1 MIDFLFRTY
10 AQNAILIGLVIGTSA
25 ALLSPYLVLSQQALI
40 ADGLAHV
47 AFTGIILGI
56 IFSSQPFY
64 IALPFVVIASIIV
77 KYLSLKK
84 LISGDATIG
93 VVSAVAFAIGLIV
106 ISQSSGFNRVIEG
119 LLVGNIFTVT
129 TTEIILALI
138 VAVVIFGFV
147 FINYDALLL
156 LTYDEEYAK
165 FSKIRTN
172 LLNYGLSV
180 LSALLVVIGV
190 RTIGTLLIS
199 AMVIFPSLIASQL
212 GKSYRSLLVIG
223 VISAAFTSFAGI
235 ILAHLLSTP
244 AGSTIIVLYAIELA
258 ITIIIKSYRKIGISR

>member
-1 MIDFLFRTY
+1 MIEFLSRTY
-10 AQNAILIGLVIGTSA
+10 AQNAILIALILSSSA

-56 IFSSQPFY
+56 LFANQPFY

-93 VVSAVAFAIGLIV
+93 VVSAVSFAIGLVI

-119 LLVGNIFTVT
+119 LLVGNIFTISSI
-129 TTEIILALI
+129 ELFLAMI
-138 VAVVIFGFV
+138 VAAMIFGFV
-147 FINYDALLL
+147 LFNYESLLL
-156 LTYDEEYAK
+156 LTYDEEYAR
-165 FSKIRTN
+165 FSKIKVN
-172 LLNYGLSV
+172 FLNYGLAV
-180 LSALLVVIGV
+180 LSALIVVIGV

-199 AMVIFPSLIASQL
+199 SMVIFPSLIAAQI
-212 GKSYRSLLVIG
+212 GKSYKSLLIYGVVIAIITSVSG
-223 VISAAFTSFAGI
+223 V
-235 ILAHLLSTP
+235 LVAHLFATP
-244 AGSTIIVLYAIELA
+244 AGSTIILLYALEL
-258 ITIIIKSYRKIGISR
+258 IILLVFKSRRNAISRG